1 MRKKDDLVL
10 ESFAVGSFRCNCSII
25 YSETTKEAIVVDP
38 GNDLEQIMG
47 LIKERSL
54 DVKKLLHTHAHF
66 DHIGQSAEV
75 SRLTGA
81 TSHLHQEDMF
91 LYEALAQ
98 QGSYFNQPV
107 AKTGEIHS
115 HLRDD
120 ESFSLDS
127 SGLKEFLH
135 TVHTPGHTPGS
146 CCFYTDF
153 FDTPV
158 LLAGDT
164 LFQGSI
170 GRTDLPGGDSTQIIK
185 SIKTKLISLPSET
198 QVITGHGPETV
209 IHKEKSHNPFLS

>member
-1 MRKKDDLVL
+1 MRKDDLVL
-10 ESFAVGSFRCNCSII
+10 ESFAVGSFRCNCSLI
-25 YSETTKEAIVVDP
+25 YSESTKEAIVVDP

-54 DVKKLLHTHAHF
+54 NVVKLLHTHAHF

-81 TSHLHQEDMF
+81 TSHLHNEDMF

-98 QGSYFNQPV
+98 QGMFFNQPV
-107 AKTGEIHS
+107 AKAGEIHS
-115 HLRDD
+115 HLQDN
-120 ESFSLDS
+120 ESFSLES
-127 SGLKEFLH
+127 IHLKEFLH
-135 TVHTPGHTPGS
+135 TIHTPGHTPGS

-153 FDTPV
+153 FDSPV

-170 GRTDLPGGDSTQIIK
+170 GRTDLPGGDSNQIIK
-185 SIKTKLISLPSET
+185 SIKTRLITLPSET
-198 QVITGHGPETV
+198 QVITGHGPKTV